1 MKISPLESWIFQK
14 IGSSKEHPSRDAIEA
29 YQLEKVRGASAW
41 ARKNSSFYGRLL
53 AGFGEGLRS
62 VEDISRLP
70 FTTAEDIRRNP
81 LQFLCVSQ
89 SEINRVVTMTTSG
102 TTGDPKRVQ
111 FTLDDQ
117 ELAIDFFKIGMST
130 LSGPG
135 DRVLILL
142 PGERPGSVGDL
153 LATGLDRIG
162 AAAIPHGPVT
172 DVRNTLHVMA
182 REKVD
187 TLVGVP
193 VQVLALAR
201 HWSGNAKPVRNVLLS
216 TDYVPCAITRE
227 LRRIWGAEVFTHYGM
242 TEMGYGGGVECQA
255 HFGYHMREA
264 DLYFEIIDPGTG
276 KPVQEGNPGEV
287 VFTTLTR
294 RGMPLIRYRTGDI
307 SRFLTQK
314 CPCGTLLK
322 TMERVTGRIGGKV
335 RLGSTGALSM
345 ADLDEALFP
354 LTGLLDFSAA
364 VTREKGQDRLHIK
377 VLAIEADSEQM
388 ACRAGNQAGAVP
400 AVRAA
405 CEEGALLV
413 TVDVQREG
421 QVVQAGAGK
430 RKIADLRSIDESV

>member
-1 MKISPLESWIFQK
+1 MKISPLDSWIFQK
-14 IGSSKEHPSRDAIEA
+14 IGNSKEHSGRDTIKA
-29 YQLEKVRGASAW
+29 YQLEKVRGAIAW

-53 AGFGEGLRS
+53 AGFDESR
-62 VEDISRLP
+62 VRCMEDMARLP
-70 FTTAEDIRRNP
+70 FTTGEDIRRNP

-89 SEINRVVTMTTSG
+89 SEINRVVTLPTSG
-102 TTGDPKRVQ
+102 TTGDPKRIQ
-111 FTLDDQ
+111 FTPDDQ
-117 ELAIDFFKIGMST
+117 ELTIDFFSIGMST
-130 LSGPG
+130 LAGPG

-142 PGERPGSVGDL
+142 PAERPGSVGNL
-153 LATGLDRIG
+153 LATGLGRLG
-162 AAAIPHGPVT
+162 AAGIAHGPVK

-182 REKVD
+182 SEKID

-193 VQVLALAR
+193 VQVLALAK
-201 HWSGNAKPVRNVLLS
+201 HWSGNAKPVRNVLLT

-227 LRRIWGAEVFTHYGM
+227 LRRIWGFEVFSHYGM

-322 TMERVTGRIGGKV
+322 TMEQVTGRIGGTVK
-335 RLGSTGALSM
+335 LGSTGSLSM

-354 LTGLLDFSAA
+354 LAGLLDFNA
-364 VTREKGQDRLHIK
+364 VITREKGKDRMHIQ
-377 VLAIEADSEQM
+377 VLAMEADSEHM
-388 ACRAGNQAGAVP
+388 ACRAGNEVGAVP

-405 CEEGALLV
+405 CEEGSLLV
-413 TVDVQREG
+413 QSMLG
-421 QVVQAGAGK
+421 GK
-430 RKIADLRSIDESV
+430 DKSSGRVRARGRSSI